1 MNFLYYETT
10 IIINDFLD
18 YSSSFYYMK
27 SDYYIALGTFYVLFI
42 KLIKWLN
49 EKDKQNEKLEGLTE
63 ELWFLLY

>member
-1 MNFLYYETT
+1 MNFFYYETT

>member
-1 MNFLYYETT
+1 MILLHYETT
-10 IIINDFLD
+10 MIINGFWD

-27 SDYYIALGTFYVLFI
+27 SDYHIALGTFYVLFI

>member
-18 YSSSFYYMK
+18 YSSSFYDMK
-27 SDYYIALGTFYVLFI
+27 SDYYIASGTFYVLFI